1 MKYADL
7 KKELLENNEVK
18 KEYESL
24 EPEYQLIKAIINA
37 REEKSLSQQALSK
50 LTGIDR
56 GDISKIENGNANPSL
71 RTMKRLAAGLGKRLK
86 IEMV

>member
-1 MKYADL
+1 MSCKVFHIKRSVIHNDDII
-7 KKELLENNEVK
+7 
-18 KEYESL
+18 ESL
-24 EPEYQLIKAIINA
+24 EPESQLIEAIINA
-37 REEKSLSQQALSK
+37 REEKSLSQQALSE

-56 GDISKIENGNANPSL
+56 GGISKIENGNATPSL

>member
-37 REEKSLSQQALSK
+37 REEKSLSQQALSE

>member
-24 EPEYQLIKAIINA
+24 EPEYQLIKAIIDA
-37 REEKSLSQQALSK
+37 REEKSLSQQALSE

>member
-7 KKELLENNEVK
+7 KKELLENDEVK
-18 KEYESL
+18 KEYEAL
-24 EPEYQLIKAIINA
+24 EPEYQLIKAIIDA
-37 REEKSLSQQALSK
+37 REEKSLSQQALSE

>member
-37 REEKSLSQQALSK
+37 REEKSLSQQALSD